1 MLLLFL
7 WKIRIRSTDFKKF
20 LKHNDN
26 KTELFL
32 QTAEK
37 VPEFTRNISITVICT
52 KHLEVALNFK
62 NDLSPFSPATT
73 KQ

>member
-1 MLLLFL
+1 M
-7 WKIRIRSTDFKKF
+7 KDSNSIYKDFKKS
-20 LKHNDN
+20 LRHNDN

-32 QTAEK
+32 QTADK

-52 KHLEVALNFK
+52 KHLQVTLNLK

-73 KQ
+73 KN